1 MTGLHP
7 RKVSSII
14 HIGDLAA
21 PTRNGCVIGPFGS
34 DLKTS
39 DFTDFGVPVVFV
51 QNVRPGIFNGSRKR
65 FVSVEKAETLAY
77 HQVVPGDLV
86 ITKMGL
92 PPCVA
97 AIYPDTEPPG
107 IVTADIIK
115 LSVDPAKADPRYVMH
130 YLNSPYAKREI
141 ARITFGVTR
150 PKVTLAD
157 FRRIGIQLPSIEEQR
172 RIAAILDKAD
182 AIRRKREEGI
192 RLTEEL
198 LRSTFLDMFGDPAT
212 NPKRWERCSVGEVAE
227 VQGGLQIAPI
237 RDRHPYKIPY
247 LRVANVYRDRLD
259 LREIKKIGC
268 TVAEFERVRL
278 LPGDILLVEGHGNR
292 EEIGRSAIWDG
303 SIESCVHQNH
313 LIRLRVNR
321 QFVESAYMNAFI
333 NSEGGRRQ
341 LVGFGKTTS
350 GLNTISV
357 SNVRQVRA
365 LLPPISKQRVF
376 ATRTEKIRRL
386 LANRIRAQ
394 EIADRLLNSVVQR
407 AFRGEL

>member
-1 MTGLHP
+1 MTGFLQRNGTLSAHL
-7 RKVSSII
+7 
-14 HIGDLAA
+14 GDLAA

-39 DFTDFGVPVVFV
+39 DFTESGVPVVFV
-51 QNVRPGIFNGSRKR
+51 QNVRAGFFDVSRKR
-65 FVSVEKAETLAY
+65 FVSAEKAKDLAY
-77 HQVVPGDLV
+77 HKVVPGDLV

-97 AIYPDTEPPG
+97 AIYPDTELPG

-115 LSVDPAKADPRYVMH
+115 LSVDPTKADTRFVMH
-130 YLNSPYAKREI
+130 YLNSPYAKQEI

-157 FRRIGIQLPSIEEQR
+157 FRQIGIQLPPIEEQR

-198 LRSTFLDMFGDPAT
+198 LRSTFLDMFGDPVQNT
-212 NPKRWERCSVGEVAE
+212 KGWETRSLGDLAD
-227 VQGGLQIAPI
+227 VQGGLQLAPV
-237 RDRHPYKIPY
+237 RDRHPIRVPY

-259 LREIKKIGC
+259 LREIKEIGC
-268 TVAEFERVRL
+268 TAAELERVRL
-278 LPGDILLVEGHGNR
+278 LNGDILLVEGHGNR
-292 EEIGRSAIWDG
+292 DEIGRAAIWDG
-303 SIESCVHQNH
+303 SIGNCVHQNH
-313 LIRLRVNR
+313 LIRLRLNQQV
-321 QFVESAYMNAFI
+321 VEPNYLNAFI

-357 SNVRQVRA
+357 SNVRQVKA
-365 LLPPISKQRVF
+365 LLPPLSKQQAF
-376 ATRTEKIRRL
+376 ASRIEKIRCF
-386 LANRIRAQ
+386 LAGRTRAC
-394 EIADRLLNSVVQR
+394 EAASGLFDSLVQR